1 MINIKRPTLLLD
13 KQKCLTNIAFM
24 VDKARE
30 KNLVLRPHFK
40 SHQSHTIG
48 RWYRNAGTEKIT
60 VSSMVMAEFFA
71 ADDWDDIAVAFPFN
85 IHEIDDANR
94 LASSITLHLTVC
106 SAETAS
112 FIANNITSPVNIY
125 IKIDT
130 GYHRTGLNPQNKGE
144 IDAILDVVHHSDKLS
159 FTGFLVHSGET
170 SKMRSKE
177 EVEKIHFDSLG
188 QLSELRGT
196 YEKDWPGMIIS
207 TGDTP
212 TAVLMEDFTGIDE
225 IRPGKFVFFDLTQ
238 HHVGACSISGIS
250 IAMGCPVVAK
260 HPERKEIVIYGGAVH
275 FSKDELLLPDG
286 KRVYGQVVELTEN
299 GWLDKPVEG
308 AYLCDLSQE
317 HGIIRGDDEF
327 FEKTRPGMI
336 LGVIPARACLSVNL
350 MQGPVTTDNEKID
363 HFSTVKTQYDA

>member
-1 MINIKRPTLLLD
+1 MIKIKRPTLLLD
-13 KQKCLTNIAFM
+13 KQKCLSNIAFM
-24 VDKARE
+24 VNKARE

-48 RWYRNAGTEKIT
+48 SWYRNAGTEKIT
-60 VSSMVMAEFFA
+60 VSSMVMANFFA
-71 ADDWDDIAVAFPFN
+71 TDGWDDIAVAFPFN
-85 IHEIDDANR
+85 IHEIEEANK

-106 SAETAS
+106 SPETAS

-130 GYHRTGLNPQNKGE
+130 GYHRTGLYPENTQV
-144 IDAILDVVHHSDKLS
+144 IDAILDVVNSSDKLK

-170 SKMRSKE
+170 SKVRSRE
-177 EVEKIHFDSLG
+177 DVEKIHVDSLKK
-188 QLSELRGT
+188 LSELRRR
-196 YEKDWPGMIIS
+196 YENKWPGMIIS

-238 HHVGACSISGIS
+238 HYVGACSISGIS
-250 IAMGCPVVAK
+250 IVMACPVVAK
-260 HPERKEIVIYGGAVH
+260 HPERKEIVIYGGAIH
-275 FSKDELLLPDG
+275 FSKDELILPDG
-286 KRVYGQVVELTEN
+286 KRVYGQVTELTDN
-299 GWLDKPVEG
+299 GWSDKPVKG

-317 HGIIRGDDEF
+317 HGIIRGSDEF
-327 FEKTRPGMI
+327 FEKTVPGMI
-336 LGVIPARACLSVNL
+336 LGIIPARACLSVNL

-363 HFSTVKTQYDA
+363 HFSTVKTQYGA